1 MATTKMPS
9 WFVENYPEWK
19 KIAWNAL
26 RAFVA
31 SFIPTLGLMLSS
43 ITIDDV
49 GDKETLYKFI
59 LSACLAGVVAGL
71 TALGKYIRNLFSE
84 SEIAQKIPI

>member
-1 MATTKMPS
+1 MPD

-43 ITIDDV
+43 VTINDV
-49 GDKETLYKFI
+49 GDKETLYKFL
-59 LSACLAGVVAGL
+59 LSACLAGVVAGII
-71 TALGKYIRNLFSE
+71 ALGKYLRSLFPDSE
-84 SEIAQKIPI
+84 VAQKIPI